1 MLQLNTVL
9 KVGNS
14 VGATFPKVFV
24 DEHNIKPGDKIAI
37 THLNG
42 SITYSVNIPKETEYE
57 TPIDDEF
64 FKIAKKVDLKYSKAL
79 NELSKL
85 P

>member
-1 MLQLNTVL
+1 MLMIKNVL

-14 VGATFPKVFV
+14 LGATFPKVFV

-42 SITYSVNIPKETEYE
+42 SVTYSVNIPKETVYE
-57 TPIDDEF
+57 TLPDDEF
-64 FKIAKKVDLKYSKAL
+64 FKIAKKVDSKYSKAL

>member
-57 TPIDDEF
+57 TPTDDEF